1 MDRFPPLGRKSDF
14 EGTFGEIWLDASG
27 FAHKKFK
34 ATTSEA
40 DRQHLLELN
49 FLLEKIRP
57 SRQRALKT
65 MFAWPLEIYGTQ
77 NSVSGKVSVD
87 GYRMPAAGPEFQL
100 TLPWRDPSW
109 DKKRSATLDWLVDEN
124 ARTQPNL
131 SKPLPSVPLGERI
144 EIAYQ
149 FLLACRELW
158 GAGCVYGDF
167 SYKNILWTGGPTPSV
182 LLLDT
187 DTISANPKIDRKIH
201 SPYFREFIDTS
212 ESASAKDV
220 KLAMLV
226 VWRVL
231 FGGLRSTPDAPGD
244 QRGPQFRA
252 VVGAI
257 KNAWRSGRDTDA
269 YDVITELH
277 GKRDDSLIRSHLQ
290 AALELDTVYARQV
303 LDHKPHSLNGSERDL
318 FREAAEQLKM
328 EEKYERRTRRRRSP
342 TLSSTFSFDIASWYE
357 FDILNQESLFEAF
370 RDGDFEIIAT
380 EFPRAT
386 STSPN
391 LHVIR
396 RAVEHALVEVPTP
409 KVSTMAIPRGSEI
422 QFAWPPG
429 DWINQAVLAL
439 YASDGSVLRTHTFQ
453 RGITTTRLRITNNSS
468 QIIDTIEMAW
478 AANSEDTKV
487 QVISPSTWRCQF
499 SAIASA
505 NPTKSTIPVT
515 PQSAAPQW
523 TPAGA
528 PNPTVP
534 AILVPSAQ
542 RTVPAHRL
550 LAQRPHQ
557 TVVQSGGR
565 RRIRQF
571 TTSARLKLNDFIGK
585 TRRGRRT

>member
-1 MDRFPPLGRKSDF
+1 MDPFPLLGRKSDF
-14 EGTFGEIWLDASG
+14 EGTFGEIWLDTSG

-34 ATTSEA
+34 ATTPEA

-49 FLLEKIRP
+49 FLLERIRP
-57 SRQRALKT
+57 SRQRTLKT

-77 NSVSGKVSVD
+77 NSASGKVSVD

-144 EIAYQ
+144 EVAYQ

-167 SYKNILWTGGPTPSV
+167 SYKNILWTGGPTPGV

-187 DTISANPKIDRKIH
+187 DTISVNPKIDRKIH
-201 SPYFREFIDTS
+201 SPYFREFIDTN
-212 ESASAKDV
+212 ESASVKDA

-226 VWRVL
+226 VWRIL
-231 FGGLRSTPDAPGD
+231 FGGLRSTPDEPGN
-244 QRGPQFRA
+244 QHGPQLRA

-257 KNAWRSGRDTDA
+257 KKAWRSGKDSDA
-269 YDVITELH
+269 CDVMSELH
-277 GKRDDSLIRSHLQ
+277 GTRDDSLIRSHLQ
-290 AALELDTVYARQV
+290 AALELDTVFARQV
-303 LDHKPHSLNGSERDL
+303 LDHEPHSLNGSERDL
-318 FREAAEQLKM
+318 FREAAEQLKT
-328 EEKYERRTRRRRSP
+328 EEKYERRPRRRRSP
-342 TLSSTFSFDIASWYE
+342 TLSSTFSFDVASWYE
-357 FDILNQESLFEAF
+357 FDILNQELLFAAF

-380 EFPRAT
+380 ELPRVT

-396 RAVEHALVEVPTP
+396 RAVEHALVEIPTP
-409 KVSTMAIPRGSEI
+409 KVSTTAIPRGSEI
-422 QFAWPPG
+422 HFAWPPG

-453 RGITTTRLRITNNSS
+453 RGVTTTRLRITNNSS
-468 QIIDTIEMAW
+468 QIIDSIEMAW
-478 AANSEDTKV
+478 AANSKDTKV
-487 QVISPSTWRCQF
+487 QVIAPTMWRCQF
-499 SAIASA
+499 TAIAGTNQTTVTS
-505 NPTKSTIPVT
+505 PVA
-515 PQSAAPQW
+515 PRSAALQW
-523 TPAGA
+523 IPAGA
-528 PNPTVP
+528 GSPTAP
-534 AILVPSAQ
+534 AIFVKGSQ

-550 LAQRPHQ
+550 LDQRPRQ
-557 TVVQSGGR
+557 TVTQSRGKGPIGQLAR
-565 RRIRQF
+565 RFIMGV
-571 TTSARLKLNDFIGK
+571 ADRLRK
-585 TRRGRRT
+585 TRNRMRT